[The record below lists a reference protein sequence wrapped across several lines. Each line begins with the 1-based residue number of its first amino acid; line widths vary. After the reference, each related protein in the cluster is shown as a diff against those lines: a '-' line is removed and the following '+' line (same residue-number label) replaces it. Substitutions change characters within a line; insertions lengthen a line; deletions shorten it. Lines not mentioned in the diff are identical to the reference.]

1 MAEIFNMVLATGC
14 AVLGGTFLTGLVK
27 TFLEG
32 PEAIAAFD
40 RAGFTWSNFRRGT
53 VPPLAEGGSSATIGH
68 SAEIAISGNAFHARP
83 TRTVVKE
90 HS

>member
-1 MAEIFNMVLATGC
+1 MAEVFNLALTGAL
-14 AVLGGTFLTGLVK
+14 AVIGVTFLVGFFK
-27 TFLEG
+27 TLLEG

-40 RAGFTWSNFRRGT
+40 RAGFTWGNYRRGKLPS
-53 VPPLAEGGSSATIGH
+53 VSEGGSSAAIGNC
-68 SAEIAISGNAFHARP
+68 AEIEIVGNEFKAEA